1 MKIIDRYIVGKY
13 LSTFVFTVIIFCLV
27 IVIFDFSEKVDDFN
41 RNNASMGQ
49 VFLQYYAIGS
59 IPFFVNM
66 LTPLLNF
73 IAVIFF
79 TSKMADQTEIVPIL
93 NGGMSFYRMLRP
105 YMLCAGLVCGVTLL
119 SNIYVIPFTN
129 KVKVDFENVYVK
141 PQRVTTTSTSTHMQ
155 IDSNTYVFMGTF
167 ETRSA
172 VGYNFTLEKFDGD
185 VMVEKLMADRI
196 TWDSVE
202 NKWSIHSYTVR
213 HIDGLRER
221 MERGDQRD
229 TTLDMRPKDFEV
241 YENVFTTMTQAD
253 LDERIRKEETR
264 GTGMLN
270 ELLLEKYKRIINP
283 FSAFIL
289 TLIGV
294 SLSSKKVRGGIGVSL
309 GVGIGLS
316 CTYVVLE
323 RFSTMFSVKGGLDP
337 LISVL
342 IPNVIFL
349 VLSLYLMY
357 KAPK

>member
-1 MKIIDRYIVGKY
+1 MKIIDRYIIGKY
-13 LSTFVFTVIIFCLV
+13 LSTFVFTVVIFCLV

-41 RNNASMGQ
+41 KNNASMLK
-49 VFLQYYAIGS
+49 VFTHYYAVGS
-59 IPFFVNM
+59 IPFFINM

-93 NGGMSFYRMLRP
+93 SGGMSFYRLLFP
-105 YMLCAGLVCGVTLL
+105 YMFCAALVCGMTLL
-119 SNIYVIPFTN
+119 SNIYLIPFTN

-141 PQRVTTTSTSTHMQ
+141 PHRVSTTSTSTHMQ
-155 IDSNTYVFMGTF
+155 LDSNTYVYMGTF

-172 VGYNFTLEKFDGD
+172 VGYNFSLEKFEGD
-185 VMVEKLMADRI
+185 QMVEKLMADRI
-196 TWDSVE
+196 TWDSVA

-213 HIDGLRER
+213 YIDGLEER
-221 MERGDQRD
+221 MEKGDRRD

-253 LDERIRKEETR
+253 LEDRIQKEETR

-294 SLSSKKVRGGIGVSL
+294 SLSSKKVRGGIGLSL
-309 GVGIGLS
+309 GVGIALS
-316 CTYVVLE
+316 ATYVVLE

-337 LISVL
+337 FVSVM
-342 IPNVIFL
+342 IPNAIFL
-349 VLSLYLMY
+349 VLSIYLMI

>member
-1 MKIIDRYIVGKY
+1 MKIIDRYIIGKY
-13 LSTFVFTVIIFCLV
+13 LTTFVFTVCIFCLV

-41 RNNASMGQ
+41 KNRASMAQ
-49 VFLQYYAIGS
+49 VFTQYYAIGS
-59 IPFFVNM
+59 VPFFINM

-105 YMLCAGLVCGVTLL
+105 YMICAGIICSLVLL
-119 SNIYVIPFTN
+119 SNLYIIPFTN

-141 PQRVTTTSTSTHMQ
+141 PQKVSTTSSSTHMQ
-155 IDSNTYVFMGTF
+155 LDSNTYAYMGTF
-167 ETRSA
+167 ETKSG
-172 VGYNFTLEKFDGD
+172 VGYNFTIEKFDGD
-185 VMVEKLMADRI
+185 VLTEKLMADRI
-196 TWDSVE
+196 TWDSVN
-202 NKWSIHSYTVR
+202 NKWSIHNYTVR

-221 MERGDQRD
+221 METGEQRD
-229 TTLDMRPKDFEV
+229 TTLDMRPKDFEI
-241 YENVFTTMTQAD
+241 YENVFSTMSQTD
-253 LDERIRKEETR
+253 LNERILKEETR
-264 GTGMLN
+264 GTGMMN

-283 FSAFIL
+283 FSAFVL

-316 CTYVVLE
+316 CIYVVLE

-342 IPNVIFL
+342 IPNVLFL
-349 VLSLYLMY
+349 VLSLYLMI